1 MYRLAQYGGNGAPG
15 APRRDAARRA
25 RGGAA
30 PRLRDRRGARAPQ
43 PGRVRAARGDRLPG
57 ASPPRGGGPAVEP
70 LGGRLRAAPARLRAL
85 AHGPPGGARPR
96 RELAHV
102 PHRRR
107 RGVRPR
113 RGVGGLAVT
122 PIAAYLEEL
131 AGLLPWTS
139 RRRIVA
145 EVGAH
150 LHEAAALRRAGGEG
164 PDVAEL
170 GAVTRFGA

>member
-1 MYRLAQYGGNGAPG
+1 
-15 APRRDAARRA
+15 
-25 RGGAA
+25 
-30 PRLRDRRGARAPQ
+30 
-43 PGRVRAARGDRLPG
+43 
-57 ASPPRGGGPAVEP
+57 
-70 LGGRLRAAPARLRAL
+70 
-85 AHGPPGGARPR
+85 
-96 RELAHV
+96 
-102 PHRRR
+102 
-107 RGVRPR
+107 
-113 RGVGGLAVT
+113 VT

-170 GAVTRFGA
+170 GAVTRFGAPAEIARQFNALRARPAAIARQALAVSLAAAATGGLGSATVWALEPGAHAHAAQRAHAELQRERGR